1 MSKEEKSS
9 LWSQRIREFRSSGQT
24 CKDWCGEHQLPV
36 STMTYW
42 IRKLKREEES
52 AGDAGPVFAKLPS
65 EAEIAMRDTAENNRI
80 LLMQNRLKKGQT
92 SPLVLLTTFF

>member
-42 IRKLKREEES
+42 LRKLKREEES

-65 EAEIAMRDTAENNRI
+65 EAEIAMRDTAENSATAGALSSRFCS
-80 LLMQNRLKKGQT
+80 GTDPYET
-92 SPLVLLTTFF
+92 S

>member
-24 CKDWCGEHQLPV
+24 CKDWCEEHQLPV

-42 IRKLKREEES
+42 IRKKNTLVMLNLFLPNSLLKQRLLCGIQQKILQRS
-52 AGDAGPVFAKLPS
+52 ASIFPAASG
-65 EAEIAMRDTAENNRI
+65 
-80 LLMQNRLKKGQT
+80 
-92 SPLVLLTTFF
+92 

>member
-24 CKDWCGEHQLPV
+24 CKDWSGEHQLPV

-42 IRKLKREEES
+42 IRRLKRAEEY

-65 EAEIAMRDTAENNRI
+65 EAVCIDGRTDE
-80 LLMQNRLKKGQT
+80 
-92 SPLVLLTTFF
+92 

>member
-42 IRKLKREEES
+42 IRKLKREEAADDVDRFKVGGIIQHPVSPQELPQEES
-52 AGDAGPVFAKLPS
+52 WV
-65 EAEIAMRDTAENNRI
+65 
-80 LLMQNRLKKGQT
+80 
-92 SPLVLLTTFF
+92 

>member
-24 CKDWCGEHQLPV
+24 CKDWCEEHQLPV

-42 IRKLKREEES
+42 IRKLKKEEIS
-52 AGDAGPVFAKLPS
+52 
-65 EAEIAMRDTAENNRI
+65 
-80 LLMQNRLKKGQT
+80 KKHNY
-92 SPLVLLTTFF
+92 L

>member
-42 IRKLKREEES
+42 IRKPLCVRI
-52 AGDAGPVFAKLPS
+52 DVS
-65 EAEIAMRDTAENNRI
+65 EA
-80 LLMQNRLKKGQT
+80 
-92 SPLVLLTTFF
+92 

>member
-52 AGDAGPVFAKLPS
+52 AGDAGPVFANSLPKQRLQCG
-65 EAEIAMRDTAENNRI
+65 IQQKI
-80 LLMQNRLKKGQT
+80 LQRSASIFPAASG
-92 SPLVLLTTFF
+92 